1 MSVINS
7 VREYIKTCPLLK
19 TFNDLVML
27 YVDFSNNEN
36 STTYSIDEG
45 VTQPV
50 LKTYIGG
57 DTVEQFLFTFS
68 SVEPYGS
75 DFDVNMENI
84 GFYEQFA
91 TWLKTNTRQGIL
103 PIMDE
108 GKQATKIEALSSGYL
123 FSNAEDATTARYVIQ
138 CKLTY
143 EQKNNI

>member
-1 MSVINS
+1 MSVILS

-27 YVDFSNNEN
+27 YVDFSDAEN

-45 VTQPV
+45 ISQPV
-50 LKTYIGG
+50 IKTFTNG
-57 DTVEQFLFTFS
+57 DTEEQFLFTFS
-68 SVEPYGS
+68 STEPYGS
-75 DFDVNMENI
+75 DFDMNMENI

-91 TWLKTNTRQGIL
+91 MWLRTNTRQKIL

-108 GKQATKIEALSSGYL
+108 GKQALKIEALSSGYL
-123 FSNAEDATTARYVIQ
+123 FSNAEDATTAKYMIQ

-143 EQKNNI
+143 YQNNN